1 MTTLSAHYGG
11 DRLGYALLVA
21 IALHALVLLG
31 VGFDRS
37 PHVAPPAEQL
47 LEVMVV
53 RPRQAAEAP
62 PEQPEALAQVSQQ
75 GGAPDEVVEISARP
89 SGPLAEPA
97 PPEPPVEQTPEPI
110 AEAPPAPR
118 AKTEILV
125 APPTSE
131 KPTAPA
137 APVERPRRTSA
148 ASLMA
153 STQLEID
160 RLTTEIDRRNRGA
173 GATRR
178 KAVNAST
185 QEFKYAAYLEAWR
198 QKVER
203 VGNLN
208 YPDEAKRQKLY
219 GDLILHVAVR
229 PDGSVDNIRVVRSSG
244 QKVLDDAAIR
254 IVRLAAPFA
263 PFPPDIRAEADIL
276 DITRTW
282 QFLSGNRLFSSR

>member
-1 MTTLSAHYGG
+1 MTTLSAHFGG

-21 IALHALVLLG
+21 IALHALLLLG
-31 VGFDRS
+31 VGFERS
-37 PHVAPPAEQL
+37 AQVAPPPERL

-53 RPRQAAEAP
+53 RPRPAAEVP

-75 GGAPDEVVEISARP
+75 GGAPDELVEISARP
-89 SGPLAEPA
+89 SGPPA
-97 PPEPPVEQTPEPI
+97 PPEPAVEQTPEPI
-110 AEAPPAPR
+110 AEATPAPP
-118 AKTEILV
+118 AKTEMLV
-125 APPTSE
+125 APPTAE
-131 KPTAPA
+131 KPAAPA

-160 RLTTEIDRRNRGA
+160 RLTTEIDRRNRGT

-282 QFLSGNRLFSSR
+282 QFMSGNRLFSSR